1 MYAAYIGLG
10 SNLGNSIELIQSA
23 IHALEKEG
31 LSILLRSTIFQSK
44 PYGGKE
50 QPDYFNAVIGAL
62 SPFPPRQLL
71 NLLLKVEAQMG
82 RIRREKWE
90 SRPIDLDLILF
101 GDWVIQEPDL
111 QIPHPDFR
119 NRDFVLRP
127 LKEIGKMII
136 DPVTGLSVDELY
148 NRLDTDT
155 CTPVLIK

>member
-1 MYAAYIGLG
+1 VYAAYIGLG

>member
-1 MYAAYIGLG
+1 M
-10 SNLGNSIELIQSA
+10 GNSIELIQSA

>member
-31 LSILLRSTIFQSK
+31 LSVLLRSTIFQSK